1 MGKPLRG
8 EVRRSVRTVRDH
20 VGRVPKKPA
29 GVAGAA
35 GGGSLLV
42 GGGIVGALL
51 AAAAVGGIWWLER
64 ARKTREELTR

>member
-1 MGKPLRG
+1 MIAQLG
-8 EVRRSVRTVRDH
+8 ERMS
-20 VGRVPKKPA
+20 GVPKRPV

-42 GGGIVGALL
+42 GGGIVGAVL

>member
-1 MGKPLRG
+1 MDDRRRFITASTDNVREKLRA
-8 EVRRSVRTVRDH
+8 
-20 VGRVPKKPA
+20 VPKKPV

-42 GGGIVGALL
+42 GGRIVGAVL